1 MNHTNLTLS
10 LLSYTFAI
18 CRLEPEA
25 DIPSWALAGDF
36 FSVTRTKE
44 ELSLVCL
51 QKIVPEGTRCEKDFR
66 SIKVEGPLDFA
77 LVGVLASL
85 TKALAQEEIS
95 ILAISTFDTDYLLVK
110 EAQVDRAVQKLSSWT
125 PVCLARIPFRF
136 YSFSLVP
143 DPMLCYSHL
152 V

>member
-1 MNHTNLTLS
+1 MNHTNLKLS
-10 LLSYTFAI
+10 LLSDTFAI

-25 DIPSWALAGDF
+25 GIPSWALAGDF

-44 ELSLVCL
+44 ELSLVCP
-51 QKIVPEGTRCEKDFR
+51 QEMVPEGTHCEKDFR

-85 TKALAQEEIS
+85 TEALAQEEIS

-110 EAQVDRAVQKLSSWT
+110 EAQVDRAVQKLT
-125 PVCLARIPFRF
+125 QAGHRF
-136 YSFSLVP
+136 V
-143 DPMLCYSHL
+143 
-152 V
+152 

>member
-1 MNHTNLTLS
+1 MSHTNLTLS
-10 LLSYTFAI
+10 LLADTFTI
-18 CRLEPEA
+18 CRLGPDV

-36 FSVTRTKE
+36 YSITRTVE

-51 QKIVPEGTRCEKDFR
+51 QKIVPEGTRCEKGFR

-85 TKALAQEEIS
+85 TEALAQEEIS

-110 EAQVDRAVQKLSSWT
+110 EAQVDRAVQKLSQ
-125 PVCLARIPFRF
+125 AGHRF
-136 YSFSLVP
+136 V
-143 DPMLCYSHL
+143 
-152 V
+152 